1 MCLPVSSFIYDK
13 PYRLCKLKK
22 YSGAVYARY
31 AEFDILHCFVYDCL
45 FGDAVSRPQTMPQQ
59 FALHTIHVQG
69 DSIVSNQ
76 NPLKDIKINSNNL
89 YREESITD
97 LQAGTIKQMIP
108 VLVDG
113 SRDEGR
119 PILFVGVTQIM
130 SASGPLPIQCELPGT
145 TLAEAIDAFPAEINK
160 AVEKLIEEAKR
171 MQREAA
177 SRIVV
182 PGQEQAGKIIT

>member
-1 MCLPVSSFIYDK
+1 MSD
-13 PYRLCKLKK
+13 
-22 YSGAVYARY
+22 
-31 AEFDILHCFVYDCL
+31 
-45 FGDAVSRPQTMPQQ
+45 
-59 FALHTIHVQG
+59 
-69 DSIVSNQ
+69 Q
-76 NPLKDIKINSNNL
+76 NPLKDIKINSANL

-119 PILFVGVTQIM
+119 SVIFVGVTQIM
-130 SASGPLPIQCELPGT
+130 SAGGPLPIQCELPGT

-171 MQREAA
+171 LQREAA

-182 PGQEQAGKIIT
+182 PGQGQTGKIIT